1 MKKLTDYHQISSL
14 WLDYKEGLRNYILK
28 QVKDIDNA
36 NELTHEVLM
45 KVYKSCCSDREIRNI
60 KSWLYQIAYHT
71 SVDYLRKQNKLT
83 HEIPE
88 RWEEREDDIYEEAAE
103 WIKPLIQL
111 LPEEY
116 ATPLRLS
123 DLEGIPQAEVAEQL
137 QLSLTA
143 TKSRIQRARKKLKG
157 LIVECFDV
165 ETNEQGHLTG
175 LEVKPSCTPLQNGSE
190 QVADCGDSK
199 CCWKV

>member
-1 MKKLTDYHQISSL
+1 MKKLSNYNEISSL

-28 QVKDIDNA
+28 QVKDVDTA

-60 KSWLYQIAYHT
+60 KSWLYQIAYNT
-71 SVDYLRKQNKLT
+71 SIDYLRKQNKLT

-88 RWEEREDDIYEEAAE
+88 RWEEQQEDIYEEAAG
-103 WIKPLIQL
+103 WIKPLIHL

-123 DLEGIPQAEVAEQL
+123 DLEGIPQAEVAQQL
-137 QLSLTA
+137 NLSLTA
-143 TKSRIQRARKKLKG
+143 TKSRVQRARKKLKG

-165 ETNEQGHLTG
+165 ETDEQGHLTG
-175 LEVKPSCTPLQNGSE
+175 LEVKSSCTPLQNGSE
-190 QVADCGDSK
+190 NATSCDDSGS
-199 CCWKV
+199 